1 MKARYWMLFPKSVNK
16 EMMRYDI
23 LWLKSQGYF
32 KVKGKEVFGTIV
44 KPSWWLEGIQD
55 WIGRMNEKAMDL
67 GDSLKSEIG
76 YKLGFYVENVPNGEL
91 LREYTIRKMEKDLKH
106 KVLKEK
112 KSSKSKEQK
121 TVQASQYEANYN
133 KMAKDPDVIRAL
145 DKVYSITNVEGAREK
160 ITGHEISNRILDV
173 YKNMN
178 EKIFRIIEGKRDAIL
193 KYQSKDKKG
202 NLEFFDK

>member
-1 MKARYWMLFPKSVNK
+1 
-16 EMMRYDI
+16 
-23 LWLKSQGYF
+23 
-32 KVKGKEVFGTIV
+32 
-44 KPSWWLEGIQD
+44 
-55 WIGRMNEKAMDL
+55 
-67 GDSLKSEIG
+67 
-76 YKLGFYVENVPNGEL
+76 
-91 LREYTIRKMEKDLKH
+91 MEKDLKH